1 MGNLPAFFIF
11 ALFGLFILSIAFL
24 LIVNGITS
32 ARRKDE
38 ERKAVSAELIR
49 LDEAKKERRKCL
61 H

>member
-1 MGNLPAFFIF
+1 MGNLPGIFIF
-11 ALFGLFILSIAFL
+11 SLFGLFMLSAVLL
-24 LIVNGITS
+24 LISNGICS